1 MVHTYEVFVDM
12 KEYLEQASSSSCLR
26 SARYEVDAE
35 SREQADLAARSQATG
50 DYPKATEYDVR
61 VTRLL
66 L

>member
-12 KEYLEQASSSSCLR
+12 KEYLGQSDGALR
-26 SARYEVDAE
+26 LMSARYEVDAE
-35 SREQADLAARSQATG
+35 SREQADIAARGKATG
-50 DYPKATEYDVR
+50 DYPQATEYDVR

>member
-12 KEYLEQASSSSCLR
+12 KEYLEQSNHTSRLM
-26 SARYEVDAE
+26 SARYEVNAE
-35 SREQADLAARSQATG
+35 SREQADLAARGQATG

>member
-12 KEYLEQASSSSCLR
+12 KEYLGQTSNASRLM

-35 SREQADLAARSQATG
+35 SPQQADLMARGQAAG

>member
-12 KEYLEQASSSSCLR
+12 KEYLGQTNNTLR
-26 SARYEVDAE
+26 LMSARYEVDAE
-35 SREQADLAARSQATG
+35 SREQADLTARGQATG
-50 DYPKATEYDVR
+50 DYPNATEYDVR

>member
-12 KEYLEQASSSSCLR
+12 KEYLGQSDSASRLM

-35 SREQADLAARSQATG
+35 SREQADVTARGQATG